1 MRLAARTDQNHKE
14 IVNAFRKLGA
24 SVLSLASMGRG
35 VPDLLVAKD
44 WVTWLI
50 EVKTLKGKETFD
62 QVHFAIDWKGKREI
76 VRTIADVESV
86 VKRMQQESRG
96 IDKLLLNS

>member
-1 MRLAARTDQNHKE
+1 MRTAARTDKNHKE
-14 IVNAFRKLGA
+14 RVAAFRKLGA

>member
-1 MRLAARTDQNHKE
+1 MRTAARTDQNHKE

-76 VRTIADVESV
+76 VRTIEDVKSV